1 MADLTGR
8 IALVTGAKG
17 GLGTYVTRAF
27 LNAGATVAGVS
38 RSISQTDFD
47 HPRFSAVPAEIGFQD
62 QANAVVAR
70 VVEQFDRVDVI
81 VHLMGGWAGGS
92 LLENTTAEQFGRMID
107 VNLGSTFYVM
117 SAGAR
122 AMRPRGSGR
131 LLAIA
136 SKAAV
141 EPQPHAGAYSV
152 SKAAVVALMR
162 AFAAE
167 TRDTGIT
174 ANAVL
179 PGTMDTPQNRAAMP
193 GADPSKWVHP
203 CQVAELLVY
212 LASDAAAS
220 VSGAAIPIYGIDL

>member
-8 IALVTGAKG
+8 IALITGAKG

-47 HPRFSAVPAEIGFQD
+47 HPRFSAVPAEIASQD

-81 VHLMGGWAGGS
+81 VHLMGSWAGGA
-92 LLENTTAEQFGRMID
+92 LLEDTTAEQFDRMID

-117 SAGAR
+117 AAGAR

-141 EPQPHAGAYSV
+141 EPQPQAGAYSV

-162 AFAAE
+162 AFAAK

-193 GADPSKWVHP
+193 SADPSKWVHP
-203 CQVAELLVY
+203 CQVAELLGY

-220 VSGAAIPIYGIDL
+220 VSGAAIPIYGADL